1 MDSDPNNNPSQS
13 EASSSPEPS
22 TSEDAVPSRG
32 EEEEEDYFEDETLHG
47 EISNPPSPLGGRIGI
62 VHGRYSGSELEV
74 ISSSTSVERRP
85 PSSLQEEPLIDSTVD
100 SSGMSTLSAPRPPL
114 AEEDRSL
121 PAGLNDAIST
131 TTSSSGREEEYQ
143 VRKRCHPH
151 FNEESN
157 GISSSCNNDHPI
169 PSTSSGLSN
178 QDESLHIGQAFSGI
192 PQSFLLMSPRHPPPP
207 TSQNGN
213 HGPVTSSHS
222 SILESLS
229 GPLSKRLRTLHNL
242 QQRHQDEPSSSPPSQ
257 NEEPAQSS
265 SQNVDSSGPS
275 HSSSADDPSSS
286 NNEDDPIPGTSSY
299 GTQQTF
305 SVTVEAPYP
314 TASSLSHLT
323 WNQGGLSKARASL
336 PEDLLFLKS
345 EEEGV
350 FAKKEITQGYRF
362 GPVEGKRVKPLARE
376 SDKILL
382 LIHKSTPQKDDK
394 FAGSR
399 IVDVSNED
407 QSNWLRFVRQAS
419 TFSEQNLCL
428 SQHEEELYFS
438 STKVISPDEE
448 LKVWYS
454 EEYARVRKL
463 PLLEP
468 ESPELE
474 NNSIDQNNKKDSESE
489 GEESWP
495 LLYRRRKGDICKT
508 CNLKYA
514 HPGIVDCGMQLITK
528 NCIPIQTAKKTY
540 ECSVCGLHFNHGLI
554 SDLHALNHSSSGEKS
569 IEGFA
574 SGSKWRD
581 LICPLCHVG
590 YNSFSELVHH
600 STIHGFK
607 SDEKENIANN
617 IPTRSPA
624 AQNCE
629 KHPENDINCH
639 SCNKSLLNTTEHL
652 QKRVISHKIEDSKP
666 IVCSECGKIFLTTNG
681 YICHYKIHS
690 AAKRSYDCPICG
702 EIFDQVIQIKEH
714 VHVHR
719 INNQYTCPHCSK
731 VFSEYALIRK
741 HIRAFHSEKKFSC
754 PHCDKCFTGADKLKV
769 HLVKHSDVREFSCN
783 QCGKQFKRKDKL
795 KEHAKRM
802 HPRIDDVQKPNNSLK
817 ISSVDYNC
825 FIYKCHKCKLGFKRR
840 GMLVNHLANRHPDI
854 SLQSVPE
861 LNLPIL
867 KTTRDYFCQYCNKVY
882 KSSSK
887 RKSHILKNHPGL
899 ELPVSVRDQAA
910 VLQISDN
917 CGDDPTFSAMVGS
930 VTSQPHK
937 CEYCHKTICFQ
948 TKITSTSSKKNTQK
962 SNHHP
967 LLKRAELVE
976 FRMDTGR
983 VINFKSLEPPQQ
995 QPQQQ
1000 PDTYHVSA
1008 AGVAFVPFMPK
1019 SEQPPNDK
1027 SGFVT
1032 INASALKTN
1041 HHLLVEGP
1049 SSLEPSHIEHLLL
1062 ILRN

>member
-1 MDSDPNNNPSQS
+1 
-13 EASSSPEPS
+13 
-22 TSEDAVPSRG
+22 
-32 EEEEEDYFEDETLHG
+32 
-47 EISNPPSPLGGRIGI
+47 
-62 VHGRYSGSELEV
+62 
-74 ISSSTSVERRP
+74 
-85 PSSLQEEPLIDSTVD
+85 
-100 SSGMSTLSAPRPPL
+100 MSTLSAPRPPL
-114 AEEDRSL
+114 AEEEYLCQSSSFFPPVSTSSRSL

-362 GPVEGKRVKPLARE
+362 GPVEGKRVKPLAKE

-463 PLLEP
+463 PLLEH

-495 LLYRRRKGDICKT
+495 CFECHIKCESSQALQKHLNETHKMKSNAPHHRKRLTSCRQFKCYVCSRIFHKLYNLCVHLAIFHHSRDRRRKGEICKT

-528 NCIPIQTAKKTY
+528 IVYLFKQPKRLMSAVFVVFI
-540 ECSVCGLHFNHGLI
+540 LI
-554 SDLHALNHSSSGEKS
+554 
-569 IEGFA
+569 
-574 SGSKWRD
+574 
-581 LICPLCHVG
+581 
-590 YNSFSELVHH
+590 
-600 STIHGFK
+600 
-607 SDEKENIANN
+607 
-617 IPTRSPA
+617 
-624 AQNCE
+624 
-629 KHPENDINCH
+629 
-639 SCNKSLLNTTEHL
+639 
-652 QKRVISHKIEDSKP
+652 
-666 IVCSECGKIFLTTNG
+666 
-681 YICHYKIHS
+681 
-690 AAKRSYDCPICG
+690 
-702 EIFDQVIQIKEH
+702 
-714 VHVHR
+714 
-719 INNQYTCPHCSK
+719 
-731 VFSEYALIRK
+731 
-741 HIRAFHSEKKFSC
+741 
-754 PHCDKCFTGADKLKV
+754 
-769 HLVKHSDVREFSCN
+769 
-783 QCGKQFKRKDKL
+783 
-795 KEHAKRM
+795 
-802 HPRIDDVQKPNNSLK
+802 
-817 ISSVDYNC
+817 
-825 FIYKCHKCKLGFKRR
+825 
-840 GMLVNHLANRHPDI
+840 
-854 SLQSVPE
+854 
-861 LNLPIL
+861 
-867 KTTRDYFCQYCNKVY
+867 
-882 KSSSK
+882 
-887 RKSHILKNHPGL
+887 
-899 ELPVSVRDQAA
+899 
-910 VLQISDN
+910 
-917 CGDDPTFSAMVGS
+917 MV
-930 VTSQPHK
+930 
-937 CEYCHKTICFQ
+937 
-948 TKITSTSSKKNTQK
+948 
-962 SNHHP
+962 
-967 LLKRAELVE
+967 
-976 FRMDTGR
+976 
-983 VINFKSLEPPQQ
+983 
-995 QPQQQ
+995 
-1000 PDTYHVSA
+1000 
-1008 AGVAFVPFMPK
+1008 
-1019 SEQPPNDK
+1019 
-1027 SGFVT
+1027 
-1032 INASALKTN
+1032 
-1041 HHLLVEGP
+1041 
-1049 SSLEPSHIEHLLL
+1049 
-1062 ILRN
+1062 